1 MNDNTLEV
9 KSLNTQFFTRVA
21 EFESTTTSRRKR
33 LVLSRLA
40 FGGPPGFERSA
51 SARTAETG
59 RAHCGTTGNILRYNH
74 WAIVGLPSVPL
85 PM

>member
-40 FGGPPGFERSA
+40 KAKIRWHLA
-51 SARTAETG
+51 VD
-59 RAHCGTTGNILRYNH
+59 I
-74 WAIVGLPSVPL
+74 
-85 PM
+85 